1 MTLSV
6 DDKYEEQFESCKL
19 QTTDCSFEGIATAAE
34 ANTAEVVDDDESV
47 TFDDEAD
54 DLNFGRE
61 FIHSSFEDIP
71 NPAELDTAEVV
82 ENAKSVTEDVETDD
96 LTFRREVLL

>member
-1 MTLSV
+1 MISSA
-6 DDKYEEQFESCKL
+6 DDNDEEQFESIEFRIAV
-19 QTTDCSFEGIATAAE
+19 CSFEGITTTAE
-34 ANTAEVVDDDESV
+34 ANTAEVVDNDESA

-61 FIHSSFEDIP
+61 FIHSSFDDIP

-82 ENAKSVTEDVETDD
+82 ENAKSVTEADETDD
-96 LTFRREVLL
+96 LNFRRAYFD